1 MRERLALIAIEQND
15 VAGFGLL
22 LAQLQTQADALDLG
36 GVLPTLQ
43 RVSWPPPAKL
53 FFRSA
58 LDNCGRLIRVPVC
71 ASVSARRR
79 GIVQLGRSATAPPAT
94 A

>member
-43 RVSWPPPAKL
+43 RVSRPPPAEL
-53 FFRSA
+53 FFA
-58 LDNCGRLIRVPVC
+58 VPWTI
-71 ASVSARRR
+71 AS
-79 GIVQLGRSATAPPAT
+79 G
-94 A
+94 